1 MLLLPVF
8 KIPKKNNIFSLL
20 NNYQSNFDIIIITN
34 NNKKIENI
42 NLLKSVPKIENINLL
57 KSVPKIEDYILFSSP
72 FYEEPTEEKIKYN
85 RLPRKPKIK
94 SNNIYRFKNKN
105 IRINQPRKY

>member
-42 NLLKSVPKIENINLL
+42 NLLKII
-57 KSVPKIEDYILFSSP
+57 
-72 FYEEPTEEKIKYN
+72 
-85 RLPRKPKIK
+85 
-94 SNNIYRFKNKN
+94 
-105 IRINQPRKY
+105 

>member
-20 NNYQSNFDIIIITN
+20 NNYQSNFDIIIINN
-34 NNKKIENI
+34 NNK
-42 NLLKSVPKIENINLL
+42 KIENINLL